1 MIVVAQ
7 LAQAAAA
14 AQDPAAMLNRTQASQ
29 RPDQVLYLQVTLN
42 QTDTGKLVRFV
53 LHGGRLQAD
62 VAALRDVGFAL
73 PGRDPAQMLDLDT
86 LPGVSVRYQSDLQR
100 VAFDAPLSELN
111 LDTTLLRPQQDAAPQ
126 ASTSLGLLFN
136 YDLYASR
143 DADLTNLTASTELR
157 AFGVGDGV
165 LSSTSVQRFYQG
177 RGTDGWRARPVRLDT
192 SWRMDLPE
200 RALSLQLGDFY
211 SDALDWTRSLR
222 MAGIQ
227 IGRNYG
233 LQPYRVTTPLP
244 AFLGDA
250 AVPSQV
256 ELYVDGL
263 RQYSGQVAAG
273 PFQLS
278 SLPGINGSGSA
289 QVVVTDA
296 FGQVRTLNFSFYGTQ
311 QLLAKGL
318 SEGGAGLGVLRQD
331 YGRRSFGY
339 GNTVVGTGTL
349 RYGVSDRFTIEGHT
363 EGGDNVVNA
372 GAGGLWLLGEAGLLS
387 ASYARGRQGDD
398 QGGQSAFEYTWN
410 NRRYNLAL
418 GTQRT
423 HGRYRDAGSLQGS
436 IPISASDHLVLGLVV
451 PYAGS
456 ISASYV
462 RLSNDGQASTRY
474 GGLFW
479 SQTFG
484 RDWSANLSI
493 NQNLDDS
500 DDRSVYFSVSL
511 ALDDLR
517 RASVS
522 AQRNGTR
529 GTYVADVSKA
539 IPGDGGPNG
548 LGWRVQA
555 RTGDDGSGGLAE
567 IGWQRDV
574 GRYGAGVASQ
584 GGARHAYASA
594 SGSLVWMGRG
604 ILAARDIEDAFGVV
618 STGRPDTP
626 VRLENRLVGQT
637 NADGLLLV
645 TPLQP
650 WQRNRVSIDTL
661 DLPADLRVDA
671 VERQV
676 TPRAGAGVAIPFAIT
691 PVRAA
696 TLILRDAK
704 GAALP
709 VGSTAAALDAPG
721 PPSMVGY
728 DGEAY
733 LEDLQLHNRLRIT
746 TPTGRC
752 TVSFDYPSQPA
763 QMPRIGPL
771 TCTPETT
778 P

>member
-1 MIVVAQ
+1 VIVVAQ
-7 LAQAAAA
+7 LGQPASA
-14 AQDPAAMLNRTQASQ
+14 AQDPAAMLNRGPASQ
-29 RPDQVLYLQVTLN
+29 LPDQVLYLQVTLN

-53 LHGGRLQAD
+53 QHGGRLQAD

-111 LDTTLLRPQQDAAPQ
+111 LDTTLLRPQQDTAPR
-126 ASTSLGLLFN
+126 ASASPGLLLN
-136 YDLYASR
+136 YDLYGSR
-143 DADLTNLTASTELR
+143 DADLTNLTATTEVR

-165 LSSTSVQRFYQG
+165 LSSTSVLRFYEGQG
-177 RGTDGWRARPVRLDT
+177 TGGWRVEPVRLDT
-192 SWRMDLPE
+192 SWRLDLPE
-200 RALSLQLGDFY
+200 RALTLQLGDFY

-233 LQPYRVTTPLP
+233 LQPYRVTAPLP

-250 AVPSQV
+250 ALPSQV

-278 SLPGINGSGSA
+278 TLPGINGTGTA

-296 FGQVRTLNFSFYGTQ
+296 FGQVRTLDFSFYGTQ

-331 YGRRSFGY
+331 YGQRSFSY
-339 GNTVVGTGTL
+339 GSTVIGTGTL
-349 RYGVSDRFTIEGHT
+349 RYGVSDRFTVEGHA
-363 EGGDNVVNA
+363 EGGGNVANG
-372 GAGGLWLLGEAGLLS
+372 GAGGLWLLGDAGLLS

-398 QGGQSAFEYTWN
+398 QGGQTAFEYTWN

-423 HGRYRDAGSLQGS
+423 HGQYRDVGSLQGS
-436 IPISASDHLVLGLVV
+436 IPISASDHLVLGMVV

-456 ISASYV
+456 VSASYV
-462 RLSNDGQASTRY
+462 RLTNDGQASTRY

-493 NQNLDDS
+493 NQNLGDS

-511 ALDDLR
+511 ALDGLR

-522 AQRNGTR
+522 AQRNGDR
-529 GTYVADVSKA
+529 DTYVADVSKA

-567 IGWQRDV
+567 IGWQRDA
-574 GRYGAGVASQ
+574 GRYGAGIASQ
-584 GGARHAYASA
+584 GGTSYGYASA

-604 ILAARDIEDAFGVV
+604 ILAARDVENAFGVV
-618 STGRPDTP
+618 STGRADTP
-626 VRLENRLVGQT
+626 VRLENRLVGTT

-676 TPRAGAGVAIPFAIT
+676 TPRAGAGMSIRFAIT
-691 PVRAA
+691 QVRAA
-696 TLILRDAK
+696 TLVLHDRAGK
-704 GAALP
+704 PLP
-709 VGSTAAALDAPG
+709 VGSEVRLLGAADLPVV
-721 PPSMVGY
+721 VGY
-728 DGEAY
+728 DGETY
-733 LEDLQLHNRLRIT
+733 LDNLQPHNRLQVIT
-746 TPTGRC
+746 PAGRC
-752 TVSFDYPSQPA
+752 AVAFDYPAAASQVPH
-763 QMPRIGPL
+763 IGPL
-771 TCTPETT
+771 TCLPETA